1 MEQQDIKIEEI
12 DDPIQYHYP
21 DGYNYRRCPNDI
33 DVPIN
38 QLDVKGGIHNC
49 PTCGHRPS
57 SHIMLMRKKKHHEE
71 CIKKRRKHT
80 KQH

>member
-38 QLDVKGGIHNC
+38 QLDVKGGDHC

-57 SHIMLMRKKKHHEE
+57 SHTMLTRKKKHHEE